1 MRIQRA
7 ILSVLFSMAIC
18 GPMILPAAE
27 NDNLSEVERE
37 VWALEEAYISA
48 FKNARHNEIA
58 SMLHR
63 DFLGWPRESEWPSE
77 KSDVARFLK
86 ENFPQ
91 PLEMG
96 FELNRAGIRV
106 SGDVVITHYLV
117 MIRGEDSV
125 GTGQVQAVRITHTWI
140 KEGAHWKI
148 LGGMSSTQ
156 RAEKPTDAGPEND

>member
-1 MRIQRA
+1 MVFVA
-7 ILSVLFSMAIC
+7 VS
-18 GPMILPAAE
+18 GPMMLPAAE
-27 NDNLSEVERE
+27 NNGLSEIERE

-63 DFLGWPRESEWPSE
+63 DFLGWPRESERPSE

-86 ENFPQ
+86 ENYPQ
-91 PLEMG
+91 PLELS

-117 MIRGEDSV
+117 IIRGED
-125 GTGQVQAVRITHTWI
+125 GDGAGQVQAVRITHTWI
-140 KEGAHWKI
+140 KEGAYWRI

-156 RAEKPTDAGPEND
+156 QAEKPTDTSHGNA